1 MASSS
6 GKRVAA
12 FEDDKAAKHKRLTDF
27 KSGLPHCSQNALS
40 AILDKVKKEG
50 IPDSTSPKDF
60 RAASKS
66 LLEEMTLYGPIWQI
80 SNATTLEGNVVEIK
94 HLNVLSFLAGLYY
107 NGGSFQ
113 SWTNFTQK
121 GQAQWTDHGRQ
132 SFFQMK
138 CTLGTS

>member
-113 SWTNFTQK
+113 SYLDKLHSERPSSVDRPW
-121 GQAQWTDHGRQ
+121 QAIP
-132 SFFQMK
+132 FFR
-138 CTLGTS
+138 

>member
-50 IPDSTSPKDF
+50 IPDSTFTSPKDF
-60 RAASKS
+60 RAATCLK
-66 LLEEMTLYGPIWQI
+66 
-80 SNATTLEGNVVEIK
+80 K
-94 HLNVLSFLAGLYY
+94 
-107 NGGSFQ
+107 
-113 SWTNFTQK
+113 
-121 GQAQWTDHGRQ
+121 
-132 SFFQMK
+132 
-138 CTLGTS
+138 